1 MLFTA
6 NPVHGGWTDVYNY
19 IWNESNGNT
28 YTDGWPGN
36 KLTDI
41 LQSDYSYNSNA
52 YNVYKVTIPKAYDS
66 IIFNNKA
73 GEQTGDLKI
82 SNKTLVNGNLYI
94 YNANATDKV
103 TVVKDYQPPVA
114 NHSVK
119 LATDSSAN
127 ATVTVNN
134 SELPVKVAENATY
147 SLTVTPNENYY
158 IKKITVGGEVKFT
171 QTADNYADS
180 KNAITIPDLTMGTAD
195 VEVKVEAVTAP
206 VQVVLTATLVDG
218 DRGSAYIASY
228 TDNETGET
236 VTNTDKTLISVNA
249 KPGTSVT
256 FKAESVDGYF
266 PKWSFG
272 GKSSVGNTFT
282 LDGTS
287 GNRHNSC
294 YCLPYL

>member
-1 MLFTA
+1 M
-6 NPVHGGWTDVYNY
+6 YNY

-114 NHSVK
+114 NHSV
-119 LATDSSAN
+119 N
-127 ATVTVNN
+127 
-134 SELPVKVAENATY
+134 
-147 SLTVTPNENYY
+147 
-158 IKKITVGGEVKFT
+158 
-171 QTADNYADS
+171 
-180 KNAITIPDLTMGTAD
+180 
-195 VEVKVEAVTAP
+195 
-206 VQVVLTATLVDG
+206 
-218 DRGSAYIASY
+218 
-228 TDNETGET
+228 
-236 VTNTDKTLISVNA
+236 
-249 KPGTSVT
+249 
-256 FKAESVDGYF
+256 
-266 PKWSFG
+266 
-272 GKSSVGNTFT
+272 
-282 LDGTS
+282 
-287 GNRHNSC
+287 
-294 YCLPYL
+294 